1 MFVGVRES
9 AKRGTRHGHGGQSLV
24 EFALILPL
32 LTLLFLGAVDLTR
45 AFYYYIALEN
55 ASREAARVLID
66 FPYEYDDSVGCTAG
80 NREGLPWVNV
90 SCAAGTLV
98 IQPAANTA
106 VSPPLRK
113 PGRQKITV
121 FATTTF
127 TPLTPM
133 IPGLTSST
141 FTLRAQTSM
150 LTWY

>member
-1 MFVGVRES
+1 MVVAVLARPS
-9 AKRGTRHGHGGQSLV
+9 RRPRAHSGQSLV

-32 LTLLFLGAVDLTR
+32 LAVLVLGAVDLTR

-98 IQPAANTA
+98 IIPAANTG
-106 VSPPLRK
+106 VNPPKRVPGRK
-113 PGRQKITV
+113 PITV
-121 FATTTF
+121 FATASF
-127 TPLTPM
+127 TPITPLM
-133 IPGLTSST
+133 QQFTGGTI
-141 FTLRAQTSM
+141 TLRAQTTM